1 MSSSF
6 NSTLYI
12 MLYPQN
18 GDRIATIDS
27 VTSLDLMYTA
37 DTRRRRK
44 YTIMTLTY
52 YGYFYSAAQL
62 PAMADAQ
69 RARHIPHHLLFP
81 QNHYRSRIKPQFR

>member
-6 NSTLYI
+6 NSTRYI

-37 DTRRRRK
+37 DTRRRR
-44 YTIMTLTY
+44 
-52 YGYFYSAAQL
+52 
-62 PAMADAQ
+62 
-69 RARHIPHHLLFP
+69 
-81 QNHYRSRIKPQFR
+81 